1 MTRLDI
7 LQEVVYEREYQDGK
21 WGAEFDRLNTPNDW
35 VAYLAAYV
43 GKAVTLPWNRTEFRK
58 RVLQV
63 AAICFAILERE
74 DYAPRHYDPKAPAIL
89 TTGGKGLALNG

>member
-1 MTRLDI
+1 MTRQEI
-7 LQEVVYEREYQDGK
+7 FQEVEFERAYQDKK

-43 GKAVTLPWNRTEFRK
+43 GKAVTLPWDRAEFRK

-63 AAICFAILERE
+63 ATICFAILERD
-74 DYAPRHYDPKAPAIL
+74 DYSPRHYDAKAPATL
-89 TTGGKGLALNG
+89 TVGGKGLALNG